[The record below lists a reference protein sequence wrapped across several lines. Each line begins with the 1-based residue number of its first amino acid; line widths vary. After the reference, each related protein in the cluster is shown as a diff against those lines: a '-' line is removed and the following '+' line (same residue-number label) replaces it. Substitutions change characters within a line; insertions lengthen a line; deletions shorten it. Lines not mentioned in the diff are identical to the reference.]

1 MSDFVVPT
9 PDTTVIDDQQLAL
22 FIQITVAGITGI
34 PGKFVRPRWQPN
46 PPTQPPAGTN
56 WIAVGVMERIPTD
69 YPCEFVNTNGTL
81 TQSRWE
87 TLDVLAS
94 FYGPNAGFNSSQ
106 LRDGL
111 YIAQNRELLGTYGI
125 RLRDVGSART
135 VPELVATSWLNRVD
149 MPISLVRQLDR
160 TYAILEMLSANI
172 EFQTEAGALPTVTV
186 ELQ

>member
-1 MSDFVVPT
+1 M
-9 PDTTVIDDQQLAL
+9 VIDDAQLAL
-22 FIQITVAGITGI
+22 FLQQTVAGVIGI
-34 PGKFVRPRWQPN
+34 PGNLVRPRWQPN
-46 PPTQPPAGTN
+46 PPTQPPAGTD
-56 WIAVGVMERIPTD
+56 WVAIGVMERIPTD
-69 YPCEFVNTNGTL
+69 YPRERVNSSGTL